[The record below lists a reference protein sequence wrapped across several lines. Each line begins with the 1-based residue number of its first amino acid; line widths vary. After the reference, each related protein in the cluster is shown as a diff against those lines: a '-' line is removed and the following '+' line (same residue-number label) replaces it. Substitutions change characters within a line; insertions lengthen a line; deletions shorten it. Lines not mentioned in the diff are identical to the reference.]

1 MENNLVNTNNQEMEV
16 VKEKKKLKTS
26 DVLVCIA
33 AGTLAVSGCVSLYK
47 KVRRN
52 KTAEAEAQAFQER
65 VIADMIRNGAT
76 LDEIQN
82 AKDLLDKLR

>member
-1 MENNLVNTNNQEMEV
+1 MENNLMNTNNQEMEV
-16 VKEKKKLKTS
+16 VKEKKLKTL

-33 AGTLAVSGCVSLYK
+33 AGTLAVSGCVSLFK

-65 VIADMIRNGAT
+65 IIADMIRNGAT

>member
-1 MENNLVNTNNQEMEV
+1 MENNLMNTNNQEMEV
-16 VKEKKKLKTS
+16 VKEKKLKTS

-33 AGTLAVSGCVSLYK
+33 AGTLAVSGCVSLFK
-47 KVRRN
+47 NVRRN

-65 VIADMIRNGAT
+65 IIADMIRNGAT

>member
-1 MENNLVNTNNQEMEV
+1 MENNLMNTNNQEMEV
-16 VKEKKKLKTS
+16 VKEKKLKTS

-33 AGTLAVSGCVSLYK
+33 AGTLAVSGCVSLFK

-52 KTAEAEAQAFQER
+52 KTAEAEVQAFQER
-65 VIADMIRNGAT
+65 IIADMIRNGAT

>member
-1 MENNLVNTNNQEMEV
+1 MKNNLMNTNNQEMEV
-16 VKEKKKLKTS
+16 VKEKKLKTS

-33 AGTLAVSGCVSLYK
+33 AGTLAVSGCVSLFK

-65 VIADMIRNGAT
+65 IIADMIRNGAT

-82 AKDLLDKLR
+82 VKDLLDKLR

>member
-1 MENNLVNTNNQEMEV
+1 MENNLMNTNNQEMEV
-16 VKEKKKLKTS
+16 VKEKKLKTS

-33 AGTLAVSGCVSLYK
+33 AGTLAVSGCVSLFK
-47 KVRRN
+47 KVRRS

-65 VIADMIRNGAT
+65 IIADMIRNGAT

>member
-1 MENNLVNTNNQEMEV
+1 MENNLMNTNNQEMEV
-16 VKEKKKLKTS
+16 VKEKKLKTS

-33 AGTLAVSGCVSLYK
+33 AGTLAVSGCVSLFK

-65 VIADMIRNGAT
+65 IIADMIRNGAT

-82 AKDLLDKLR
+82 VKDLLDKLR